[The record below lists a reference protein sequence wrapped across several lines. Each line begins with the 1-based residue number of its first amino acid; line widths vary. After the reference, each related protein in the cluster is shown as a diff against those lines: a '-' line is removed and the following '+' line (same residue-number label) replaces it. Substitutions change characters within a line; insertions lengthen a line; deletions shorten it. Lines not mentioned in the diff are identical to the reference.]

1 VTETALT
8 AALGENK
15 MTSTNNRRWALRANL
30 LLLGI
35 SRRWLD
41 IATVLI
47 AIYVALPF
55 AAPTLMAAGLRG
67 PGQVIY
73 TLYSPFCHQFA
84 FRSFFLFGEQP
95 VYPREIAGTE
105 RRPFEDY
112 AIESESFV
120 EIFAEEARI
129 TPDQVTRADLDPFSV
144 PLQYA
149 SRRFQ
154 GDEQFGYK
162 ITLCERDI
170 AMYTAIL
177 VGALVFRRIRRRLR
191 PVPILIYI
199 ILGLGPIGIDGFSQL
214 LGYPPF
220 NLWPARETL
229 PIFRVTTGII
239 FGLMNVWL
247 GFPYLEMSFRETQ
260 EQIEEKLHSVNL
272 IET

>member
-1 VTETALT
+1 MTA
-8 AALGENK
+8 
-15 MTSTNNRRWALRANL
+15 NRNRKWALRANL
-30 LLLGI
+30 LLLSI

-41 IATVLI
+41 IATVII

-67 PGQVIY
+67 PGQLLY

-84 FRSFFLFGEQP
+84 FRSFFLYGEQAA
-95 VYPREIAGTE
+95 YPREISGTDA
-105 RRPFEDY
+105 RPFEAY
-112 AIESESFV
+112 AIESDAFV
-120 EIFAEEARI
+120 ELFAEEARI
-129 TPDQVTRADLDPFSV
+129 TPEQVTRADLDLFSV
-144 PLQYA
+144 PLQFA

-162 ITLCERDI
+162 VTLCERDI
-170 AMYTAIL
+170 AIYLAIL
-177 VGALVFRRIRRRLR
+177 IGAILFRRLRHRLR

-220 NLWPARETL
+220 NLWPPRETL
-229 PIFRVTTGII
+229 PIFRVTTGFI

-247 GFPYLEMSFRETQ
+247 GFPYLELSFRETQ
-260 EQIEEKLHSVNL
+260 EQIEDKLRRAQA
-272 IET
+272 EQR